1 MERHTKIKLLSTII
15 VIGFAIASFYH
26 YIMGAYLGNQFPLN
40 TFLFGPNDKFNDFW
54 NMVRFI
60 RELNPYR
67 SDIYIF
73 GIYYPLGELFFFPFT
88 LFKSR
93 DLALLVFL
101 SIFLVCWLFF
111 ITKNFSQTNRLDN
124 FRDIFVISF
133 MSYPFLFTIDRANAE
148 LYTFLFLC
156 GFAYFYNS
164 FNHYKSLFA
173 LICLSLAIAMKP
185 FPAIFL
191 VLLAS
196 EKKWKNILYV
206 IIFAALITIFSL
218 LCFQGS
224 ILENIQGLRRNQAM
238 FVQDY
243 VIGSGGWPYG
253 VSLFGLIKVIAAFVL
268 KISKDIGIISS
279 SDIVRTFFDWVSLLL
294 RPYSVLSL
302 IIVGLV
308 SLYILTK
315 EKIFWKKLALLVFVM
330 NVIPPTSGDYRLL
343 NLFIPSAFFINESKS
358 SKFDLAYLLLFGLLL
373 IPKNYFIIPA
383 MTDMGLSIGVIINPL
398 LMLIFGFLIIK
409 EGLSKT
415 TRDIPKQS
423 LDRSVRE

>member
-1 MERHTKIKLLSTII
+1 
-15 VIGFAIASFYH
+15 
-26 YIMGAYLGNQFPLN
+26 
-40 TFLFGPNDKFNDFW
+40 
-54 NMVRFI
+54 
-60 RELNPYR
+60 
-67 SDIYIF
+67 
-73 GIYYPLGELFFFPFT
+73 
-88 LFKSR
+88 
-93 DLALLVFL
+93 
-101 SIFLVCWLFF
+101 
-111 ITKNFSQTNRLDN
+111 
-124 FRDIFVISF
+124 

-343 NLFIPSAFFINESKS
+343 NLFIPLAFFINEPKS
-358 SKFDLAYLLLFGLLL
+358 SKFDLAYLILFGLLL

>member
-1 MERHTKIKLLSTII
+1 
-15 VIGFAIASFYH
+15 
-26 YIMGAYLGNQFPLN
+26 
-40 TFLFGPNDKFNDFW
+40 
-54 NMVRFI
+54 
-60 RELNPYR
+60 
-67 SDIYIF
+67 
-73 GIYYPLGELFFFPFT
+73 
-88 LFKSR
+88 
-93 DLALLVFL
+93 
-101 SIFLVCWLFF
+101 
-111 ITKNFSQTNRLDN
+111 
-124 FRDIFVISF
+124 

-164 FNHYKSLFA
+164 LNHYKSLFA

-206 IIFAALITIFSL
+206 IIFAILITIFSMM
-218 LCFQGS
+218 CFQGGF
-224 ILENIQGLRRNQAM
+224 LENIQGLRRNQAM
-238 FVQDY
+238 FVKNY
-243 VIGSGGWPYG
+243 AIGSQGWPYG
-253 VSLFGLIKVIAAFVL
+253 VSLFGLIKVITGFIL
-268 KISKDIGIISS
+268 KVCSHLGLA
-279 SDIVRTFFDWVSLLL
+279 SDTQQVFFDLVSLLL
-294 RPYSVLSL
+294 KPYSLLSL

-308 SLYILTK
+308 SLYILNK
-315 EKIFWKKLALLVFVM
+315 EKILWKKLALLVFVM
-330 NVIPPTSGDYRLL
+330 AVIPPTSADYRLL
-343 NLFIPSAFFINESKS
+343 NLFIPLAFFINESRS
-358 SKFDLAYLLLFGLLL
+358 SKFDLAYLILFGLLL